1 MHTIMRKSERARLTT
16 SRLLGVRRL
25 LVVVN
30 MYITIPLPVM
40 DITPRQPM
48 TKPRSACH
56 RGFIGGN
63 WYQ

>member
-1 MHTIMRKSERARLTT
+1 MHNIMRKSEMARFTT

-30 MYITIPLPVM
+30 MNTTMPLPM
-40 DITPRQPM
+40 TDIVPRTPM
-48 TKPRSACH
+48 MKPRSACH